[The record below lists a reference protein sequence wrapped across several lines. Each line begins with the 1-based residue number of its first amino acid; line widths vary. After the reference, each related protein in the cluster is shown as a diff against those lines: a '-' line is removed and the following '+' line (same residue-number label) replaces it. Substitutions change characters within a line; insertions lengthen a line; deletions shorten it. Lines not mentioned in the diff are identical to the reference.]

1 MSVSSES
8 ESHLNFDL
16 LHVARALQL
25 LPQVQRLVGVHEV
38 VGNGVAEAAALVGLS
53 LAVYGF
59 TDQLRSAADAQ
70 TGCAST
76 RRATPAMSGMCLGRD
91 FRVSLDTAL

>member
-1 MSVSSES
+1 M
-8 ESHLNFDL
+8 
-16 LHVARALQL
+16 
-25 LPQVQRLVGVHEV
+25 GVHEL

-76 RRATPAMSGMCLGRD
+76 RRATPSNERDVLGQGLSR
-91 FRVSLDTAL
+91 FS